1 MMTGGISEIPPEKLS
16 KHDYPEIQT
25 GVEMYMDELN
35 EESATVYKPICIR
48 ASRQV
53 IQGTMFRV
61 GMEAVQV
68 DVDVANN
75 YCTAVAQGDKNFIC
89 IGVWSRPWMQESERL
104 LVEKRNAEDFNSC
117 LEVYNK

>member
-1 MMTGGISEIPPEKLS
+1 
-16 KHDYPEIQT
+16 
-25 GVEMYMDELN
+25 MYMDKLN

-53 IQGTMFRV
+53 VQGTMFRV

-89 IGVWSRPWMQESERL
+89 IGVWSRPWMQESKRL
-104 LVEKRNAEDFNSC
+104 LVEKRTAEDFNSC
-117 LEVYNK
+117 LEVNNK